1 MLEDTVF
8 SVLLLLCALHPGQ
21 GGRHSPE
28 QLLDIVACLGT
39 GLNEHHVQFCCLS
52 LPLLHGYLSLVLQ
65 EGGREGGREGREGG
79 REGGRGGRSEE
90 RRVNGRMKESGSKGE
105 KEREREREGGRVR
118 GRERGRR
125 ESYLKVCLV
134 PH

>member
-8 SVLLLLCALHPGQ
+8 SILLLLCALHPGQ

-65 EGGREGGREGREGG
+65 EGGREGREGG
-79 REGGRGGRSEE
+79 REGGEGGVRKGRSMEE
-90 RRVNGRMKESGSKGE
+90 
-105 KEREREREGGRVR
+105 
-118 GRERGRR
+118 
-125 ESYLKVCLV
+125 
-134 PH
+134 